1 MNRTVATYGVLLL
14 GLLTASYMT
23 WTAED
28 TGEPKEGVVL
38 VQATADNLTGLSWKS
53 EKLDVDISV
62 RSDSVG
68 SYLWVDL
75 TEIKEKPAPKS
86 DPADVIQDKLPET
99 APDDGHSDDDGH
111 GHGDGDDDTD
121 DTKHDEGAED
131 EREEAPVEMIRE
143 EKQQAF
149 MAGAAG
155 QKLLDAL
162 APLMAKRLIELS
174 GDKVSEF
181 GLDDP
186 TAVLTIRREGKPDKV
201 LEIGGEAYGVK
212 DRYVRDTDSGKVYL
226 VDDQTFKPLQYAK
239 SRLPE
244 RNLIP
249 TDKDDVATVAVQ
261 GSGQQLTLEHKNADD
276 KDAAF
281 WALQGA
287 DQPNDVAEAWLD
299 KVFRLRSA
307 GYVQT
312 ADIPTGLTTAFT
324 LNVTGADG
332 VATQVTV
339 SSGNNPDGKET
350 WYAKSTHTR
359 DLVKLHKVLA
369 SEAAEDLATVFSSDA
384 ESDAGE
390 ELP

>member
-1 MNRTVATYGVLLL
+1 MNRTVATYLILLVALL
-14 GLLTASYMT
+14 GASYLS

-28 TGEPKEGVVL
+28 TGEPEEGVVL
-38 VQATADNLTGLSWKS
+38 VQADSDSLTGLSWKS
-53 EKLDVDISV
+53 EKLNVEVEV
-62 RSDSVG
+62 RSDAVG

-86 DPADVIQDKLPET
+86 DPVDVIEDRVPDTPE
-99 APDDGHSDDDGH
+99 ASHDDDDH
-111 GHGDGDDDTD
+111 DDHGDDHGDDDHD
-121 DTKHDEGAED
+121 DSEHDAGAED
-131 EREEAPVEMIRE
+131 EAEEEPVEMIRE

-149 MAGAAG
+149 MAGEAG
-155 QKLLDAL
+155 DKLMASL

-186 TAVLTIRREGKPDKV
+186 EAVLTIRRQGKPDKV

-212 DRYVRDTDSGKVYL
+212 DRYVRDTDTGKVYL

-249 TDKDDVATVAVQ
+249 TDKEDVVTVTVE
-261 GSGQQLTLEHKNADD
+261 GSGQQITLEHKNRDD
-276 KDAAF
+276 KDAEF
-281 WALQGA
+281 WAVQGSEA
-287 DQPNDVAEAWLD
+287 ASDVAEAWLD

-307 GYVQT
+307 GFIQT
-312 ADIPTGLTTAFT
+312 AEIPTGLNPAFT
-324 LNVTGADG
+324 LVATAADG
-332 VATQVTV
+332 AATSVTV
-339 SSGNNPDGKET
+339 SSGNDPDGKET

-359 DLVKLHKVLA
+359 ELVKLHKVLA

-384 ESDAGE
+384 ESDAE
-390 ELP
+390 